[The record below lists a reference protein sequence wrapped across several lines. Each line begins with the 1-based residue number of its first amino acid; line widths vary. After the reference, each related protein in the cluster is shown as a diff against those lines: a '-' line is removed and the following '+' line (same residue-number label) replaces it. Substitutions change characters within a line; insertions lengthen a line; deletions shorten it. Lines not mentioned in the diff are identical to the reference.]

1 MPVKTKNVHGRRDLH
16 FNSLEEVL
24 ADAEKLVASPT
35 TKTLGNWPLD
45 RLIDHL
51 ATTMNCAIDGTSF
64 KAPWFIR
71 LVAPLFKRRMLTKKM
86 PAGFNLP
93 KAAETEFYP
102 STSSA
107 QDALR
112 NLRSAAARLQ
122 SEKIAPSH
130 PVFRKLT
137 REECIQLHLR
147 HSELHLSFAIPG

>member
-1 MPVKTKNVHGRRDLH
+1 MPVKTKTVHGRRDLH

-24 ADAEKLVASPT
+24 ADAEKLVASPN

-45 RLIDHL
+45 RLIGHL
-51 ATTMNCAIDGTSF
+51 ATTMNGAIDGTSF
-64 KAPWFIR
+64 KSPWFIR

-107 QDALR
+107 QDV
-112 NLRSAAARLQ
+112 AAKPTLGRGP
-122 SEKIAPSH
+122 IAK
-130 PVFRKLT
+130 RKD
-137 REECIQLHLR
+137 CPQP
-147 HSELHLSFAIPG
+147 PGFPEADP